1 MIATGGKSMKKT
13 LMGVLVIATALAG
26 MLLLAGCASMGAAGG
41 ASISATDMAG
51 VKDLA
56 QRFVDSINRKDLDGT
71 MACVWNSPDMIWVSF
86 GTVIRGYSGFRNG
99 MAQMFAANETVKIVV
114 NDISYVPV
122 GNAVM
127 AVGTATI
134 DMQPKSGPS
143 QRVVERW
150 TDVERKIDGR
160 WVYVLD
166 HTTVVPQ

>member
-1 MIATGGKSMKKT
+1 MKKT
-13 LMGVLVIATALAG
+13 LVGGLAIAIALAG
-26 MLLLAGCASMGAAGG
+26 SLVLAGCASTGAGG
-41 ASISATDMAG
+41 AASVSAADMAG

-56 QRFVDSINRKDLDGT
+56 DRFVDSINRKDLDGT
-71 MACVWNSPDMIWVSF
+71 MACIWNSPDMIWVSF
-86 GTVIRGYSGFRNG
+86 GTVIRGYEGFRAG
-99 MAQMFAANETVKIVV
+99 MTQMFSNNETVRIVV

-150 TDVERKIDGR
+150 TDVERKINGR

-166 HTTVVPQ
+166 HTTLLPQ